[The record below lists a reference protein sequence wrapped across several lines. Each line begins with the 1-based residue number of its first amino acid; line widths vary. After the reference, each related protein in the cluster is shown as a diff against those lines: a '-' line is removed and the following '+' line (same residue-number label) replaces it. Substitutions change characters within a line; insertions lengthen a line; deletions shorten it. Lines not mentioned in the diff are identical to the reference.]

1 VASIQSA
8 HESPTETESPL
19 TEALQS
25 PWAPLRRPV
34 FRLLWGTWLTA
45 NICMWMNEVA
55 SAWLMTTLTTSPVMV
70 ALVQSASVLPV
81 VLFGLPSGALA
92 DILNRRR
99 WFMFTQFWVAAN
111 AVILCAVLAAD
122 AMTAPLLLALT
133 FGNGIGLAMRWPVY
147 AAIVPELV
155 PRVELPTAIA
165 LNGIAMNM
173 SRIIGPV
180 VAGALIASLG
190 TGYVYLLNA
199 ALSLAAGFVIMR
211 WRLEPKVSVLPG
223 ERFLGAMRVGFQ
235 YVAQSRLM
243 RSVLLRI
250 AIFFLQSTA
259 LLALLPLVAKQMPG
273 GGAWTYTFL
282 LASLGLGAIATA
294 FFLPRL
300 RVLITRERLL
310 RDGTLVQAFAMV
322 VAGFAPNVWAAMP
335 AMMLAG
341 AAWLAVVNTLTVAS
355 QLSLPDWVR
364 ARGMSLYM
372 MTMMAATSVSAAV
385 WGQVA
390 SLIDVPWTFVAA
402 AATGIALWLLAGRLH
417 ETPAEQHDLT
427 PARILKEPVPAFP
440 VEHQMGPVM
449 VTVDYR
455 IDPARGPEFATV
467 MRESRANRLQMGA
480 LSWGL
485 FHDTSEP
492 GHYIEYF
499 LDESWADHLRRF
511 DRFTAA
517 DAVLRERRHSFH
529 LGDEPPKVTR
539 YIAESLRE

>member
-1 VASIQSA
+1 VQPSA
-8 HESPTETESPL
+8 EPETAAPDVSQ
-19 TEALQS
+19 A
-25 PWAPLRRPV
+25 WAPLRRPV

-55 SAWLMTTLTTSPVMV
+55 SAWLMTTLTASPVMV

-111 AVILCAVLAAD
+111 AVVLCVVLAAD

-155 PRVELPTAIA
+155 PRAELPSAIA

-173 SRIIGPV
+173 SRIVGPV

-199 ALSLAAGFVIMR
+199 ALSLVAGLVIMR
-211 WRLEPKVSVLPG
+211 WRLEPKTSVLPG

-235 YVAQSRLM
+235 YVAQSPLI
-243 RSVLLRI
+243 RSILLRI

-259 LLALLPLVAKQMPG
+259 LLALLPLVAKRMPG
-273 GGAWTYTFL
+273 GNAWTYTFL

-310 RDGTLVQAFAMV
+310 RDGTLIQALAMV
-322 VAGFAPNVWAAMP
+322 TAGFAPNVWAAMP

-341 AAWLAVVNTLTVAS
+341 SAWLAVVNTLTVSS
-355 QLSLPDWVR
+355 QLALPDWVR

-402 AATGIALWLLAGRLH
+402 AATGIALWLLSGPLH
-417 ETPAEQHDLT
+417 ATPAEQHDLT

-449 VTVDYR
+449 VTVDYQ
-455 IDPARGPEFATV
+455 IDPARAAEFASV

-485 FHDTSEP
+485 FHDTSKP
-492 GHYIEYF
+492 GHYIEYY

-517 DAVLRERRHSFH
+517 DVELRERRYAFQIGS
-529 LGDEPPKVTR
+529 EPPKVTR